1 ARMRWGDKAEP
12 TSSRRAI
19 PRDVFLRRSSRA
31 HRQWC
36 NARSCAAHF
45 PAAREM
51 TQQDGVVA
59 LVHVAAALV
68 DAPQA
73 CLPIKRLALA
83 ARITRAVCGHNIFR
97 HFAMGA
103 DPHIVDEERGFG
115 RTAVI
120 GEFGG
125 IEETRPYEIAG
136 KTL

>member
-1 ARMRWGDKAEP
+1 ARTRWADRRAP
-12 TSSRRAI
+12 TSNRRAI
-19 PRDVFLRRSSRA
+19 LRDAFLRRSSRA
-31 HRQWC
+31 QRQWC

-51 TQQDGVVA
+51 AQQDGVVA

-83 ARITRAVCGHNIFR
+83 ARIARAVCGHNIFR

-103 DPHIVDEERGFG
+103 
-115 RTAVI
+115 
-120 GEFGG
+120 
-125 IEETRPYEIAG
+125 
-136 KTL
+136 